1 MLRLS
6 FEGGAY
12 LFLFPEMINDIYG
25 SDKSWCLTVVYFRTI
40 LMRIILL
47 SLTLLFLIGC
57 FYPAQAENLP
67 ALDQSRVETQQPIQ
81 SPLKSYFLNV
91 LAGGSRQSIQL
102 DSPATQL
109 IIYVQ
114 RGEKPIRCGDCMKTY
129 NCTPG
134 KPLKIN
140 VDPTTPIKKIWAENP
155 YEKQVRLR
163 LDVLEELTS
172 SPD

>member
-1 MLRLS
+1 MFALAPGLTFHTEIMKRK
-6 FEGGAY
+6 
-12 LFLFPEMINDIYG
+12 LFIVTLFFVIF
-25 SDKSWCLTVVYFRTI
+25 CVL
-40 LMRIILL
+40 
-47 SLTLLFLIGC
+47 
-57 FYPAQAENLP
+57 PAQAENLP
-67 ALDQSRVETQQPIQ
+67 TLAQSSVDTQQPIQ
-81 SPLKSYFLNV
+81 LPLKSYFLNV

-134 KPLKIN
+134 KPLTIN

>member
-1 MLRLS
+1 MKRK
-6 FEGGAY
+6 
-12 LFLFPEMINDIYG
+12 LFIVTLFFVIF
-25 SDKSWCLTVVYFRTI
+25 CVL
-40 LMRIILL
+40 
-47 SLTLLFLIGC
+47 
-57 FYPAQAENLP
+57 PAQAENLP
-67 ALDQSRVETQQPIQ
+67 TLAQSSVDTQQPIQ
-81 SPLKSYFLNV
+81 LPLKSYFLNV

-134 KPLKIN
+134 KPLTIN

>member
-1 MLRLS
+1 MFAL
-6 FEGGAY
+6 A
-12 LFLFPEMINDIYG
+12 PG
-25 SDKSWCLTVVYFRTI
+25 STFHTEIMKRKL
-40 LMRIILL
+40 LII
-47 SLTLLFLIGC
+47 TLLFVICCVL
-57 FYPAQAENLP
+57 PAQAENLP
-67 ALDQSRVETQQPIQ
+67 APDQSSVETQQPIQ

-102 DSPATQL
+102 DSPATRL
-109 IIYVQ
+109 IIYIQ

>member
-1 MLRLS
+1 MFALAPGLTFHTEIMKRK
-6 FEGGAY
+6 
-12 LFLFPEMINDIYG
+12 LFIVTLFFVI
-25 SDKSWCLTVVYFRTI
+25 CCVL
-40 LMRIILL
+40 
-47 SLTLLFLIGC
+47 
-57 FYPAQAENLP
+57 PAQAENLP
-67 ALDQSRVETQQPIQ
+67 TLAQSSVDTQEPIQ
-81 SPLKSYFLNV
+81 LPLKSYFLNV

-134 KPLKIN
+134 KPLTIN

>member
-1 MLRLS
+1 MFALAQGSTFHTKIMKRRL
-6 FEGGAY
+6 F
-12 LFLFPEMINDIYG
+12 I
-25 SDKSWCLTVVYFRTI
+25 V
-40 LMRIILL
+40 
-47 SLTLLFLIGC
+47 TLLFVICCVL
-57 FYPAQAENLP
+57 PAQAENLP
-67 ALDQSRVETQQPIQ
+67 ALDQSSVETQQPIQ
-81 SPLKSYFLNV
+81 PPLKSYFLNV

-102 DSPATQL
+102 DSPATRL